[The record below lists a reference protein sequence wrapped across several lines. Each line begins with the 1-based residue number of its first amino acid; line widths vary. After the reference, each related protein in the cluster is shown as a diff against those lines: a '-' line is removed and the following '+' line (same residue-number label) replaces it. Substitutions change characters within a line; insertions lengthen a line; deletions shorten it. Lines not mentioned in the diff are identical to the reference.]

1 MTTKMMSA
9 HAATSRVWLGD
20 TRVSAVVIAV

>member
-1 MTTKMMSA
+1 MTTKIISA
-9 HAATSRVWLGD
+9 HAVTSRVWLGD